1 MAENPEKAGT
11 AGKPIEDR
19 LDTYPQA
26 EIVDVIAQSKDSLL
40 LELRANIGGQPQPI
54 SLSLSASSSLGLTDP
69 VAVDALHRLRGVIWD
84 LHFGLGHTLSDL
96 KLSIDG
102 LSKAIASRTQNQ

>member
-1 MAENPEKAGT
+1 M
-11 AGKPIEDR
+11 
-19 LDTYPQA
+19 
-26 EIVDVIAQSKDSLL
+26 
-40 LELRANIGGQPQPI
+40 
-54 SLSLSASSSLGLTDP
+54 TDP
-69 VAVDALHRLRGVIWD
+69 VAVDALQRLRGVIWD